1 MKINCTITFLLGRF
15 QLKKKERERALMPS
29 KIFPLIFRIAF
40 LLVL

>member
-15 QLKKKERERALMPS
+15 QLKKKRERALMPS